1 MSGWNKHEEEI
12 RGEFV
17 QPVTCAH
24 GSTPNCRVNMSPV
37 IHPSCTTRHRLPQ
50 WHILNLTA
58 VTGSS
63 RLLRAAELWRRAHWR
78 CRHDGQ
84 LHCLFDLWKKEWQ
97 SAFCTICSLFLWPSV
112 HGLST
117 TVCSHCGIFLYDF
130 DQLTCNREN
139 VDVSK
144 RMWGGFVPVWG
155 WQGEISVSDS
165 WSEANSEN
173 IIIIHYFI
181 WAGITWPSDIVT

>member
-63 RLLRAAELWRRAHWR
+63 RLLRAAELWRRTHWR
-78 CRHDGQ
+78 CRHDWQ

-97 SAFCTICSLFLWPSV
+97 SAFCAIRSLFVFGPASMGYRLLCANIVAFFVCLINWPVTGRKQTSAGEYEEV
-112 HGLST
+112 LFPSED
-117 TVCSHCGIFLYDF
+117 Y
-130 DQLTCNREN
+130 REKL
-139 VDVSK
+139 VS
-144 RMWGGFVPVWG
+144 
-155 WQGEISVSDS
+155 
-165 WSEANSEN
+165 
-173 IIIIHYFI
+173 
-181 WAGITWPSDIVT
+181 